1 MTASGFDPGLFDPSL
16 AGVHAVPASDLALR
30 EIAARDAGLHA
41 TEVDLRDCT
50 GKATLLLRMSM
61 ALDFPAGTGR
71 NWDALSDR
79 LHALGW
85 IDAPNGHALLFTDA
99 ADLRDAAPRDYDTL
113 LSILQEAVE
122 SWAGSDTPFWAFIG
136 LPDEEFDATSEPL
149 GSDTP

>member
-1 MTASGFDPGLFDPSL
+1 MTDSGFDPGLFDPAL
-16 AGVHAVPASDLALR
+16 AGVHAVPASDLALLD
-30 EIAARDAGLHA
+30 IAARDAGLHA

-61 ALDFPAGTGR
+61 ALDFPVGTGR

-79 LHALGW
+79 LRDLGW

-99 ADLRDAAPRDYDTL
+99 ADLRDAAPDDYEML

-122 SWAGSDTPFWAFIG
+122 SGAGTDTPFWAFMG
-136 LPDEEFDATSEPL
+136 LPDEEFDASREQSAGDAP
-149 GSDTP
+149 